1 MIRIVIVAFF
11 VFLAL
16 SCHNEVKIEKPKDL
30 IPESQFSEILY
41 DMFLINSAKGVNKKL
56 LEDEGIFP
64 EEYIFKKHNID
75 SLRFASS
82 NKYYAFNQKTYD
94 KILNQVKQRVER
106 EKGIYQ
112 KELDAEEAANKKRQ
126 DSIKALAVKKRDSI
140 KILNQ
145 QNQDIRID
153 LPKEN

>member
-1 MIRIVIVAFF
+1 MIRIVIVTFF
-11 VFLAL
+11 IFFAL
-16 SCHNEVKIEKPKDL
+16 SCHKEVKIEKPKDL
-30 IPESQFSEILY
+30 IPENQFSEILY

-75 SLRFASS
+75 SLRFAAS

-106 EKGIYQ
+106 EKEIYQ
-112 KELDAEEAANKKRQ
+112 KELDAEEEANKKRQ
-126 DSIKALAVKKRDSI
+126 DSVKASAVKKLDSI

-153 LPKEN
+153 LPKKN